1 MADSLLAKIRVCDTG
16 PDIPAKLEQPIFDPF
31 FSTREVS
38 AGTGLEL
45 PITCGIIK
53 EHRGP
58 ILVEK
63 H

>member
-1 MADSLLAKIRVCDTG
+1 MADSLLAKIRVCYTG
-16 PDIPAKLEQPIFDPF
+16 PGIPAKLEQPIFDPF
-31 FSTREVS
+31 FSTMEVS
-38 AGTGLEL
+38 AGTGQGL
-45 PITCGIIK
+45 PITCSIIK